1 MNKLNKLFREITATN
16 PFAVPELVNED
27 TNYYYFK
34 INNGWIT
41 EISKDRLDEL
51 GEFQLYIEA
60 KYIIDNYI
68 MEL

>member
-51 GEFQLYIEA
+51 GDIALSAEA
-60 KYIIDNYI
+60 RYIIDNYI
-68 MEL
+68 SEL

>member
-1 MNKLNKLFREITATN
+1 MKTLNKLFREITATN

-41 EISKDRLDEL
+41 EISKDHLDDL
-51 GEFQLYIEA
+51 GDFQLYTEA
-60 KYIIDNYI
+60 KCILDNYI
-68 MEL
+68 A